1 MLNNEN
7 YLDVIPS
14 TYLFQMIKG
23 NFEIMNGT
31 IVSNQS
37 AIVDSFS
44 STLLISDSTFIA
56 ISMSQSSI
64 KVTGSAFKMSG
75 STASSITRNGST
87 SRPFVIGSLESSMS
101 IERVTFT
108 ENTVPFLTV
117 LSSELNITGVTL
129 SNIVTQDYV
138 INIDEG

>member
-31 IVSNQS
+31 TVSNQS

-64 KVTGSAFKMSG
+64 KATGSAFKMSG

-87 SRPFVIGSLESSMS
+87 SHPFIIGSLGSSMS
-101 IERVTFT
+101 IEGVTFT